1 MPAFAGGQTKEMLMS
16 TRTRIAG
23 AALLGAGVASAF
35 VAWPAPSGAATPRA
49 VAELRNAANQPIG
62 SVTFLGHGVHAT
74 AVTIELNVPESA
86 PGLNDFH
93 GLHIHAAGVCD
104 GTTTVPFS
112 SAGGHWDAGGH
123 SHGAHL
129 GDLPSILIGLD
140 GSAAMSADTPRF
152 DVSSLAGRA
161 VVLHAGRD
169 NFNNV
174 PTGAATDQYTANSAA
189 AETATGNTG
198 NAGGRYG
205 CGVIE
210 LVGS

>member
-1 MPAFAGGQTKEMLMS
+1 MLMS

-23 AALLGAGVASAF
+23 AALLGAGVATAF
-35 VAWPAPSGAATPRA
+35 VAWPVPSGAATPRA

-62 SVTFLGHGVHAT
+62 TVTFLGHGAHAT
-74 AVTIELNVPESA
+74 QVKVELDVPTSA
-86 PGLNDFH
+86 PGLDDFH
-93 GLHIHAAGVCD
+93 GLHVHAAGVCD
-104 GTTTVPFS
+104 ATTTIPFS

-129 GDLPSILIGLD
+129 GDLPSVLIGLD
-140 GSAAMSADTPRF
+140 GHAELTAATGRIEVGD
-152 DVSSLAGRA
+152 LAGRA

-174 PTGAATDQYTANSAA
+174 PTGIAADQYTANSAA
-189 AETATGNTG
+189 AETATAGTG

-205 CGVIE
+205 CGVID
-210 LVGS
+210 LLGG